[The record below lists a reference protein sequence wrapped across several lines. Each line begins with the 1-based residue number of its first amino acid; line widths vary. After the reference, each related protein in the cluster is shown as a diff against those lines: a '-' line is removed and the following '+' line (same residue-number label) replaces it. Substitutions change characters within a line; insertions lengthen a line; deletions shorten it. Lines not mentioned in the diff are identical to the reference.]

1 MAKHILKCK
10 SCGKYTMAEKCSC
23 GGEAVKIGPAKY
35 SPEDKY
41 GKYRRTVKK
50 EDLQKKGLL

>member
-10 SCGKYTMAEKCSC
+10 ECGKDTMAEKCSC
-23 GGEAVKIGPAKY
+23 DGSAVKIGPAKY

-41 GKYRRTVKK
+41 GEYRRKVKK
-50 EDLQKKGLL
+50 EELQKRGLL